1 MSTTG
6 TRQHVD
12 RFGMVGDLALSV
24 RRMIKRAFLPLVGLC
39 LVETLLLWFT
49 GQNSTA
55 AFAMLAVG
63 TCVALASWKGQGKGL
78 PLMPMMVAQTMLIY
92 GLPIAIGH
100 EFLTGYSE
108 DYITKAGIELL
119 VFLVCLTG
127 FWRLGMTSIMP
138 GRSLAYVLREFNKDG
153 YKAIAKV
160 GMVLIV
166 CTTAYQLLQSLGLL
180 DSFMNALPS
189 GASSVVT
196 TLVMSAT
203 VCGFFMMSMVVGS
216 GEITKWSRGV
226 FWLVLAFNCLIAA
239 SAFLLSTAGA
249 MVIAVLIGLFWSTGK
264 MPWVYLTVVIA
275 ILAFLNIGKF
285 TMRDKYWRM
294 DTNDPI
300 PQLDLRQMPGTY
312 VEWIQAS
319 AVQLSGP
326 GDIPSGLNLNQ
337 EMMAKKKAA
346 QGESLLNRVNNLENL
361 LYVIDAED
369 AGHIEPMHGET
380 YFIIPALLVPR
391 ILWPDKP
398 RTHEGQVRLN
408 VHFKRQDLESSYGTY
423 IAWGL
428 LPEAYGNFGPIFGS
442 VFLGAM
448 LGFLSAW
455 VERLTQNKPML
466 SLEGLTS
473 FALFLSLL
481 NSYEMVAS
489 VLVTATFQSILTI
502 TMAFMPFMTRTD
514 VINRSR
520 EQET

>member
-1 MSTTG
+1 MSATDSKK
-6 TRQHVD
+6 QID
-12 RFGMVGDLALSV
+12 RFGMVGDLAASV
-24 RRMIKRAFLPLVGLC
+24 RRLIKRAFLPLAALC
-39 LVETLLLWFT
+39 LVETLLLWLT

-55 AFAMLAVG
+55 AFVMLAVG
-63 TCVALASWKGQGKGL
+63 SLVALGSWKQQGKGL
-78 PLMPMMVAQTMLIY
+78 PLMPMMVAQTLLIY
-92 GLPIAIGH
+92 GLPISIGH
-100 EFLTGYSE
+100 EFLSGYSE

-138 GRSLAYVLREFNKDG
+138 GRGLAYVLREFNKSG
-153 YKAIAKV
+153 YKGIAKL
-160 GMVLIV
+160 GLALIL

-180 DSFMNALPS
+180 DSFMNSLPS

-203 VCGFFMMSMVVGS
+203 VCGFFMMSMVVGA
-216 GEITKWSRGV
+216 GEITRVGRGI

-239 SAFLLSTAGA
+239 AAFLLSTAGA
-249 MVIAVLIGLFWSTGK
+249 MVIAVLIGLFWSTGR
-264 MPWVYLTVVIA
+264 MPWLYLTIVIA
-275 ILAFLNIGKF
+275 ILAFLNLGKF

-312 VEWIQAS
+312 AEWIQAS
-319 AVQLSGP
+319 AEQLSGV
-326 GDIPSGLNLNQ
+326 GDVPSGANFTG
-337 EMMAKKKAA
+337 EMQAKKKAA

-391 ILWPDKP
+391 ILWPEKP

-442 VFLGAM
+442 VFMGAVLGI
-448 LGFLSAW
+448 LCAW

-514 VINRSR
+514 VLNRAQK
-520 EQET
+520 EET